1 MATSALLPTK
11 RNRESNWEAEYY
23 RNGYPREIIVIEDS
37 PPPTPHDRSQ
47 SRSNYTVVQ
56 APTPPPSMPSFT
68 SSSHTRIS
76 NYHQQQLQY
85 QTTTYPHPSLYHTHH
100 HHHHHH
106 HHQQRLP
113 TKRQRHYTPA
123 HSMQQQHHHH
133 HPFDTSYYHTHSKRR
148 RRDIH
153 PPPPPPPPLPQP
165 MNDADGHFIVRRGHF
180 LKNRYQMD
188 QVLGQGTYGKVV
200 RCYDHVRKCH
210 CAVKIIRAIPKYR
223 DASQTEIRILN
234 TLKKHDQLNFNQ
246 CIHLVEWFEHYNHVC
261 MVFELLDQSIYD
273 FLKSNDFTPFP
284 LVQIQHFAKQ
294 LLNSVAFIHE
304 LEMIHTDLKPE
315 NILLK
320 NHDYDT
326 VLASHTKRGT
336 TRILRK
342 TDIVLIDFGSATFQ
356 HGYHSAVVS
365 TRHYRAPEIILG
377 LGWSYA
383 CDMWSLGCILIEF
396 FTGEAV
402 FQTHDNLEHLAMMER
417 VLGKLPGRMARKAS
431 PDAAK
436 YFENNRLRYN
446 PAHHASR
453 RDVVNNLKP
462 LRSIINPRTR
472 ATMQLLDLLE
482 QMLMYDPSKRITAR
496 QALRHPFFQIDFD
509 KYGREI

>member
-1 MATSALLPTK
+1 MATSALVPTK
-11 RNRESNWEAEYY
+11 RDRGSNWEAEYY
-23 RNGYPREIIVIEDS
+23 RNGYPQEIIVIEDS
-37 PPPTPHDRSQ
+37 PPPTPHDRPQSSSQ
-47 SRSNYTVVQ
+47 YTVVQ
-56 APTPPPSMPSFT
+56 APTPPPSMPSYT
-68 SSSHTRIS
+68 SSSHARIS
-76 NYHQQQLQY
+76 HYQQQQLQY
-85 QTTTYPHPSLYHTHH
+85 QTTSYPSLYHPAYQ
-100 HHHHHH
+100 
-106 HHQQRLP
+106 QQRP
-113 TKRQRHYTPA
+113 PKRQRHYTPA
-123 HSMQQQHHHH
+123 PSMQQQQQHHMQY
-133 HPFDTSYYHTHSKRR
+133 PFDTSYYHTNNKRR
-148 RRDIH
+148 RKELH
-153 PPPPPPPPLPQP
+153 PPPSLLPQP
-165 MNDADGHFIVRRGHF
+165 TNDADGHFIVRRGHF

-200 RCYDHVRKCH
+200 RCYDHVRKCY

-223 DASQTEIRILN
+223 EASQMEIRILN

-304 LEMIHTDLKPE
+304 LKMIHTDLKPE

-320 NHDYDT
+320 NHEYDT
-326 VLASHTKRGT
+326 VLSSRAKRGT
-336 TRILRK
+336 TKILRK
-342 TDIVLIDFGSATFQ
+342 TDIVLIDFGSATLQ

-396 FTGEAV
+396 FTGEAI

-417 VLGKLPGRMARKAS
+417 VLGKIPGRLARKAS

-436 YFENNRLRYN
+436 YFENNRLRY
-446 PAHHASR
+446 PAPTTHASR
-453 RDVVNNLKP
+453 RQVVNNLKP
-462 LRSIINPRTR
+462 LRNIITPRTR

-509 KYGREI
+509 NYGREI